1 VVETAIIRLMYKPVS
16 IIGRALAGVIFK
28 RVWKVTAG

>member
-1 VVETAIIRLMYKPVS
+1 MIRLMYKPVS
-16 IIGRALAGVIFK
+16 IVGGPPAGVIFK